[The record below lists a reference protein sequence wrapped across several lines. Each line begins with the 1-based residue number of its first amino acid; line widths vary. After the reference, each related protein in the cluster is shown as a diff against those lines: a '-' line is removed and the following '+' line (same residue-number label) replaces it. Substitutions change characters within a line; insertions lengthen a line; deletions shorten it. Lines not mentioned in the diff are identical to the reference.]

1 MVRVYVARKVNAGT
15 IESRSRHFLPPI
27 IVVEEKGSVSIEYLE
42 KVLGERIQNLLR
54 EGRLNVRDGETAE
67 NILRELSKEE
77 LERDGDFVE
86 LMLVVEDA
94 K

>member
-86 LMLVVEDA
+86 LMLAVEDA